1 MQSPDR
7 SRFIEL
13 LGQLGAE
20 DDATVL
26 AAARELHR
34 TVQDADS
41 IGIVCCK
48 PMASPMQ
55 NRKSN
60 RMSPRLPSRKCRRK
74 RLLGQISPMT

>member
-34 TVQDADS
+34 TVQDAGLDWDRLLQAD
-41 IGIVCCK
+41 GA
-48 PMASPMQ
+48 PDAELEDEPDL
-55 NRKSN
+55 
-60 RMSPRLPSRKCRRK
+60 PRLPSRKCRRK
-74 RLLGQISPMT
+74 RSPGRINPTT